1 MMKFILGT
9 IIGST
14 LGVIAMCLCE
24 AAGEYDRRNGMK

>member
-14 LGVIAMCLCE
+14 LGVIAMCLCT